1 MAILLIIDED
11 HHHKDPEKDARG
23 CYKRGMVVQV
33 FEDGTPCVDKPN
45 PPFVIVNVPG
55 VSKADAEAKY
65 MAYPTRDEWQSVDE
79 MGDMECVKVP
89 TQRRS
94 TALDLTAVS
103 VSVKEAVDVA
113 RVVTLDAKALPVCEK
128 SLVTVAPVVK

>member
-1 MAILLIIDED
+1 MAILLTIDED

-33 FEDGTPCVDKPN
+33 FEDGTPCVKEPL

-55 VSKADAEAKY
+55 MSKADAEAKY
-65 MAYPTRDEWQSVDE
+65 MAAETKTVEVGKEPVEETVR
-79 MGDMECVKVP
+79 
-89 TQRRS
+89 RRS

-103 VSVKEAVDVA
+103 VSAKEPIDEK

-128 SLVTVAPVVK
+128 SLVELALVKR

>member
-1 MAILLIIDED
+1 MAILLIYDRD
-11 HHHKDPEKDARG
+11 NTHKNPEKAARG

-33 FEDGTPCVDKPN
+33 FEDGTPCVKEPL

-65 MAYPTRDEWQSVDE
+65 MAAETKTVEVDKE
-79 MGDMECVKVP
+79 PVEETVR
-89 TQRRS
+89 RRS

-103 VSVKEAVDVA
+103 VSVKESVGEK

-128 SLVTVAPVVK
+128 SLVEAVKR

>member
-23 CYKRGMVVQV
+23 CYKRGMVVQC
-33 FEDGTPCVDKPN
+33 FEDGTPCVKEPL

-65 MAYPTRDEWQSVDE
+65 MAAETKTVEIDKEPVEETVR
-79 MGDMECVKVP
+79 
-89 TQRRS
+89 RRS

-103 VSVKEAVDVA
+103 VSVKKSVDDA
-113 RVVTLDAKALPVCEK
+113 RVVTLDVKALPVCEK
-128 SLVTVAPVVK
+128 SLVESVAK